1 MTKKSLTPLLALPF
15 LWGCASYPEDVAP
28 TYVPSS
34 NYDNFTCD
42 SLEEAYDETESRL
55 RTLWQEQKEEA
66 DSDVGWVV
74 GGALLFFPAMI
85 AAADGDVEEEL
96 GEIKGRREAIVETA
110 VEKGCDDIVRK
121 AATQQ

>member
-1 MTKKSLTPLLALPF
+1 MTKKSLTLLLALPF
-15 LWGCASYPEDVAP
+15 LWGCASYPEDVTP

-66 DSDVGWVV
+66 DSDVG
-74 GGALLFFPAMI
+74 
-85 AAADGDVEEEL
+85 
-96 GEIKGRREAIVETA
+96 
-110 VEKGCDDIVRK
+110 
-121 AATQQ
+121 